1 MGVDV
6 VEWLQ
11 ARLARMEHQANR
23 ASELQARDWS
33 VPSTGV
39 VDLGDDL
46 LPTGDRDVAEHIALH
61 DPAAVLRRV
70 AADREQ
76 LAEHAPT
83 PHAGYIVCH
92 ECSPLSPADAG
103 VRTVSRLYPCRTVLL
118 LAEGWG
124 WEARR

>member
-1 MGVDV
+1 MGVNV

-23 ASELQARDWS
+23 AAELQARDWS

-46 LPTGDRDVAEHIALH
+46 LPTGDRDVAEHIAMH
-61 DPAAVLRRV
+61 DPVAVLSRV
-70 AADREQ
+70 AADRQ
-76 LAEHAPT
+76 ILAEHVD
-83 PHAGYIVCH
+83 GCGDCSVCARASDESDGRGNAYH
-92 ECSPLSPADAG
+92 EPLPW
-103 VRTVSRLYPCRTVLL
+103 PCRTVLL

-124 WEARR
+124 WTAL